1 MRQKQHRQQH
11 APCAPR
17 PALPGTLARRD
28 CLLCHVASFFF
39 LLLYVFS
46 QLVRAAPSKGKM
58 RGAVALYVCLIVAGA
73 GAFVAPPLSS
83 AGVGL
88 RAGVDRAVRATGR
101 ARITLLAAS
110 ALTTELKGEL
120 LQLVSAQDLSEDI
133 SSEVSR
139 KMDAL
144 VERIS
149 ATASG
154 PFFSKEVV
162 SQLRSARG
170 NDEIVHTASLNC
182 QRVRSLGAS
191 KR

>member
-1 MRQKQHRQQH
+1 
-11 APCAPR
+11 
-17 PALPGTLARRD
+17 
-28 CLLCHVASFFF
+28 
-39 LLLYVFS
+39 
-46 QLVRAAPSKGKM
+46 M

-88 RAGVDRAVRATGR
+88 RAGVDRATGR